1 MSHFTLIDSFHGAL
15 RLLAGAALLLAVGVP
30 THGQQ
35 TAEAP
40 DVQALGPQVDAQ
52 VPAFS
57 LQDQRGDLRTL
68 ESLMGPQGLM
78 LVFVRSAD
86 W

>member
-1 MSHFTLIDSFHGAL
+1 MSHFTVADSLLRARRLI
-15 RLLAGAALLLAVGVP
+15 AGAAVLLAVGVP

-40 DVQALGPQVDAQ
+40 DVQALGPQVGAQ
-52 VPAFS
+52 VPSFS
-57 LQDQRGDLRTL
+57 LQDQHGNVRTL